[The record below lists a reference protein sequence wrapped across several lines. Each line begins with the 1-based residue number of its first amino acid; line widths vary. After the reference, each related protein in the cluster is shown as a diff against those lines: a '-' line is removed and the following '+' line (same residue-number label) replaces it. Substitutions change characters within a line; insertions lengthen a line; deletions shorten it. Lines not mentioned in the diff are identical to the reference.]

1 MHLSTANIMSA
12 SISITAYACA
22 DDLSSQLDD
31 EEDSHRTIV
40 ESGIYSVNKNSED
53 EFEMIL
59 VAEANILTLLKQIN
73 SLVQILVEQSNEC
86 DGKTPTASPT
96 QQSVAPSTRFDDL

>member
-1 MHLSTANIMSA
+1 MSA

-53 EFEMIL
+53 EFDHL
-59 VAEANILTLLKQIN
+59 N
-73 SLVQILVEQSNEC
+73 
-86 DGKTPTASPT
+86 
-96 QQSVAPSTRFDDL
+96 